1 MYKLQ
6 INILNE
12 ESVIRLKDMA
22 HIPYDL
28 KNMDY
33 QKYLAWLDEGNT
45 PEPADELNT
54 TL

>member
-6 INILNE
+6 INIVNE

-28 KNMDY
+28 GNIDY
-33 QKYLAWLDEGNT
+33 QEYLAWLDEGNT
-45 PEPADELNT
+45 PEPAEVNNAA
-54 TL
+54 